1 MRDNKRDYAQPASR
15 AQNENESQVRFRMF
29 KAATESYN
37 QVMAD
42 KKIGCYS
49 VEISCEIDISEFDAG
64 VRSEMKCTV
73 FDAMFSRFRA
83 EGRYGDM
90 TMIWCD
96 EGAWS
101 RDTY

>member
-1 MRDNKRDYAQPASR
+1 MRDNNRDYAVPASR

-42 KKIGCYS
+42 KKIGCYN
-49 VEISCEIDISEFDAG
+49 VEISCEIDISEFDVD
-64 VRSEMKCTV
+64 VRSEMRRTV

-90 TMIWCD
+90 TMIWYNN
-96 EGAWS
+96 ANWS